1 MAQAIDTS
9 HIYESL
15 DVIGGLK
22 ERLKKRENIGEE
34 NANKASNITRI
45 ENARTRILGI
55 N

>member
-1 MAQAIDTS
+1 MGGGTS

-15 DVIGGLK
+15 GVIGGLK
-22 ERLKKRENIGEE
+22 ERLKKEKIIGEE
-34 NANKASNITRI
+34 NANKASNITWI